1 MIGCSKENGKNY
13 ERNTFEQKKKKLG
26 FNFNLKKFRV
36 IANLPLNNWA
46 LLLTVS
52 VGPLLLGFT

>member
-26 FNFNLKKFRV
+26 FNFNFKKFRV